1 MQVYTNLSVPYR
13 FWIAFT
19 IGIIVGIIGGII
31 RLGWE
36 ILFPIDFSEKID
48 DITKH
53 IMEFLHITPEIMTIQ
68 YVFTNGYEWRIF
80 YLTWQFGF
88 SIFFGVLYVI
98 LAEFYLKLKFAHG
111 ILYGAV
117 LWILCY
123 AITLP
128 LFGFIDSSNQTWVY
142 FTTSFLEILLWI
154 WITELIRRDLR
165 NRITQERDPF

>member
-98 LAEFYLKLKFAHG
+98 LAEFYLKLK
-111 ILYGAV
+111 L
-117 LWILCY
+117 
-123 AITLP
+123 
-128 LFGFIDSSNQTWVY
+128 LFKLMARFEQ
-142 FTTSFLEILLWI
+142 LL
-154 WITELIRRDLR
+154 
-165 NRITQERDPF
+165 